1 MKAWHVVALVAG
13 GSALAPVF
21 GACYTYNIV
30 EYHDGPGGGGAGG
43 SASTETGMSNATTGE
58 TSSDASSVASSTG
71 SGLNLCATDSKGFEL
86 FSGGGN
92 CVLTAS
98 ASLTTATAQASCWYW
113 RANEP
118 APAYDPGNGNPG
130 DGSVVIDTGCSEV
143 TPFGLGPVFYK
154 TIPNAALATTDFAIW
169 GTFEF
174 EYGPESPYSGAGL
187 LMRSTTLANHE
198 PYAIMDLYRHDSGTA
213 NVALWAHDMTDM
225 FAQAYGNAV
234 SYSGSYDERIALCYR
249 AMENKIHGFEQRM
262 GTFQELNAS
271 YTPKFGSDDVML
283 GFAAHAYGD
292 NMNPGGHVTVRV
304 RNAGW
309 GVRPASM
316 APCPDAAG
324 FMPGG

>member
-13 GSALAPVF
+13 GSALAPLF
-21 GACYTYNIV
+21 GACYTYNII

-43 SASTETGMSNATTGE
+43 STSSDTGMSTTATADT
-58 TSSDASSVASSTG
+58 TTVTSSTG

-92 CVLTAS
+92 CGLTAS
-98 ASLTTATAQASCWYW
+98 TSLTTAVAQNSCWYW

-118 APAYDPGNGNPG
+118 APAFDPGDGNPAN
-130 DGSVVIDTGCSEV
+130 GSVVIDTGCSEV

-154 TIPNAALATTDFAIW
+154 TIQNDALATTDFAIW

-174 EYGPESPYSGAGL
+174 EYGPESPYNGAGL
-187 LMRSTTLANHE
+187 LMRSTTLQNHA
-198 PYAIMDLYRHDSGTA
+198 PYAIMDVYEHDLGTA
-213 NVALWAHDMTDM
+213 NVAIWAHDASNM
-225 FAQAYGNAV
+225 FAQPYGNSV
-234 SYSGSYDERIALCYR
+234 TFSGGFDGRIALCYR

-271 YTPKFGSDDVML
+271 YTPNFGSDDVLL

-292 NMNPGGHVTVRV
+292 DMNPGGRVTIRV

-309 GVRPASM
+309 GVRAASTN
-316 APCPDAAG
+316 PCPGDAG